1 MKPIRKSVI
10 WASTTLVMMLGVA
23 APPNLQAQDGET
35 FECSNETLKG
45 AYGFSGT
52 GTNKQGD
59 FHGTSTG
66 VIVFDGMG
74 QTTVIKSTQT
84 DDASP
89 DSESPG
95 GFDVGVFD
103 LSQFPGFRGEYTVNP
118 DCTVT
123 SKLLAPDGVT
133 EIGSSAFVL
142 VNGGREGWGI
152 DTTGPVVSLTTFK
165 RIDPVDEQ
173 HEAKVDALAD
183 DLANPQKL
191 VRRIAL
197 ALGVLRR
204 GE

>member
-1 MKPIRKSVI
+1 MEKKPSSAPMKHSKARI
-10 WASTTLVMMLGVA
+10 
-23 APPNLQAQDGET
+23 
-35 FECSNETLKG
+35 
-45 AYGFSGT
+45 GFSGT

-89 DSESPG
+89 DPESPG

-152 DTTGPVVSLTTFK
+152 DTTV
-165 RIDPVDEQ
+165 
-173 HEAKVDALAD
+173 A
-183 DLANPQKL
+183 
-191 VRRIAL
+191 RRQPHY
-197 ALGVLRR
+197 VQTDRPRR
-204 GE
+204 